1 MQIIITLLVLIALG
15 IVVGSNIF
23 STMTVIILNQP
34 TISLPIGVWLMIAIG
49 LGLLSSSLIQLL
61 IWLDQQK
68 LKRQIR
74 QLQSRLQ
81 QPEENVFTYKPQS
94 PPANPADSSPS
105 QPIDLDPIN
114 QDTPPTPAS
123 RFRSYRTNLTDRFTK
138 KSAPKQSNRKI
149 SYDDNDWDADPR
161 SNQQLEWGDPRS
173 PSSVRANSIKTEQSY
188 RDQDTQRVS
197 TEFRQTSNEVYD
209 ADFRL
214 IQPPYKKPLGTD
226 FDDDLDV
233 LDSLDFDH
241 TERDD
246 TENED
251 RDLNLRSNA
260 VKPKSSNQ
268 STSSGNLDEEDWGF
282 DFDDRDRPVHK
293 N

>member
-34 TISLPIGVWLMIAIG
+34 TVSLPIGVWLMIAIG

-94 PPANPADSSPS
+94 PPANPTDSSPS

-138 KSAPKQSNRKI
+138 KSTPKQSNRKI
-149 SYDDNDWDADPR
+149 SYDDNDWEADPR
-161 SNQQLEWGDPRS
+161 SNQPLEWGDPRS
-173 PSSVRANSIKTEQSY
+173 PSSVRASPLRTDQAY
-188 RDQDTQRVS
+188 HDQDTQKVAS
-197 TEFRQTSNEVYD
+197 EFRQTNNEVYD

-214 IQPPYKKPLGTD
+214 IQPPYKKPLGAD
-226 FDDDLDV
+226 FDDD

-246 TENED
+246 IENED